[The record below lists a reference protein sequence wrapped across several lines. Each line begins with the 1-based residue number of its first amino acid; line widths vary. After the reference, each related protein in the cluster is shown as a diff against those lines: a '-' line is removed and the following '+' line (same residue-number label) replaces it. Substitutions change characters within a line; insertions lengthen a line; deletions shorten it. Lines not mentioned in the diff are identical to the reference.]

1 MICLGENFKI
11 DSDGVQF
18 ILYRKAKPKDEGKE
32 GKFYV
37 VGYYNTLKMA
47 LNGYARN
54 AQLETFEL
62 NDDLNK
68 IVEKLEEI
76 KVTIQKVAE
85 VKL

>member
-32 GKFYV
+32 GKFYAI
-37 VGYYNTLKMA
+37 GYYNTLKRA

-76 KVTIQKVAE
+76 NVTIQKVAE

>member
-32 GKFYV
+32 GKFYA
-37 VGYYNTLKMA
+37 VGYYNTFKMA
-47 LNGYARN
+47 LSGYARH

-76 KVTIQKVAE
+76 KATIQKVAE

>member
-11 DSDGVQF
+11 DSDGTQF
-18 ILYRKAKPKDEGKE
+18 ILYRKTKPKDEGKE
-32 GKFYV
+32 GKFYA
-37 VGYYNTLKMA
+37 VGYYNTFKMA
-47 LNGYARN
+47 LSGYARH

-62 NDDLNK
+62 NDDLDK

-76 KVTIQKVAE
+76 KVTIQKVKE